1 MRILH
6 FVPDIGVA
14 NGVMSVVLN
23 YFRAMPEDIKFDVMY
38 FKECEKDRR
47 ADIEALG
54 GRVFHINTPGLK
66 SFLHS
71 DLDEFFK
78 AHEGEYA
85 AVHIHAPYM
94 TCLIAPKAKKYGIK
108 KIAAHC
114 HSTLFSLNPENAA
127 RNKLLNMPT
136 RIFADKLFACG
147 THAGEFWYGEKSDF
161 TVLTNAIDCE
171 KYRYD
176 ENVRKQKR
184 DELGISDSQL
194 AVGHI
199 GVTSPPLKNHPYL
212 LKVFAKIK
220 EQRPDA
226 VLLMA
231 GAEET
236 PELRSIADELGI
248 ANEAKFLGRRED
260 IPELLNAM
268 DVFIFPSIR
277 EGLPVSVVEA
287 QAAGLPVLMS
297 DTVTDEVCV
306 TDRIYRMST
315 DREPQKWAEKAI
327 SEAAAK
333 REDNCEI
340 MKNGGW
346 DIRTAAE
353 KLVEYYFMEG

>member
-47 ADIEALG
+47 AEIETLG

-114 HSTLFSLNPENAA
+114 HSTWYSLNKKNCL
-127 RNKLLNMPT
+127 RNKLLNVPT
-136 RIFADKLFACG
+136 KYIADRQFACG
-147 THAGEFWYGEKSDF
+147 RDAGRFWYGDDKNF
-161 TVLTNAIDCE
+161 TVLHNAIDCE
-171 KYRYD
+171 QYRFSEKARD
-176 ENVRKQKR
+176 EKR
-184 DELGISDSQL
+184 AELGIPKDSL
-194 AVGHI
+194 VVGHV
-199 GVTSPPLKNHPYL
+199 GRTSPPQKNHPYL

-226 VLLMA
+226 VLLMV
-231 GAEET
+231 GAEEM

-333 REDNCEI
+333 RDDNCEI

-353 KLVEYYFMEG
+353 KLVEYYEKA

>member
-47 ADIEALG
+47 AEIETLG

-114 HSTLFSLNPENAA
+114 HSTWYSLNKKNCL
-127 RNKLLNMPT
+127 RNKLLNVPT
-136 RIFADKLFACG
+136 KYIADRQFACG
-147 THAGEFWYGEKSDF
+147 RDAGRFWYGDDKNF
-161 TVLTNAIDCE
+161 TVLPNAIDCE
-171 KYRYD
+171 QYRFSEKARD
-176 ENVRKQKR
+176 EKR
-184 DELGISDSQL
+184 AELGIPKDSL
-194 AVGHI
+194 VVGHV
-199 GVTSPPLKNHPYL
+199 GRTSPPQKNHPYL

-220 EQRPDA
+220 EKHLNA
-226 VLLMA
+226 VLIMA
-231 GAEET
+231 GAQEDA
-236 PELRSIADELGI
+236 ELKALTESLKITDSAR
-248 ANEAKFLGRRED
+248 FLGQRND
-260 IPELLNAM
+260 IPELLSAM
-268 DVFIFPSIR
+268 DIFVFPSFY

-306 TDRIYRMST
+306 AENILRLSI
-315 DREPQKWAEKAI
+315 ELAPVIWAEETLKI
-327 SEAAAK
+327 INVNRMDVSEK
-333 REDNCEI
+333 MSESGWNIFNQSKELIEFYCE
-340 MKNGGW
+340 
-346 DIRTAAE
+346 E
-353 KLVEYYFMEG
+353 E

>member
-23 YFRAMPEDIKFDVMY
+23 YFRAMPEDIKFDVIY

-47 ADIEALG
+47 AEIETLG

-71 DLDEFFK
+71 DLDEIFK

-114 HSTLFSLNPENAA
+114 HSTWYSLNKKNCL
-127 RNKLLNMPT
+127 RNKLLNVPT
-136 RIFADKLFACG
+136 KYIADRQFACG
-147 THAGEFWYGEKSDF
+147 RDAGRFWYGDDKNF
-161 TVLTNAIDCE
+161 TVLHNAIDCE
-171 KYRYD
+171 QYRFSEKARD
-176 ENVRKQKR
+176 EKR
-184 DELGISDSQL
+184 AELGIPKDSL
-194 AVGHI
+194 VVGHV
-199 GVTSPPLKNHPYL
+199 GRTSPPQKNHPYL

-226 VLLMA
+226 VLLMV

-333 REDNCEI
+333 RDDNCEI

-353 KLVEYYFMEG
+353 KLVEYYEKA